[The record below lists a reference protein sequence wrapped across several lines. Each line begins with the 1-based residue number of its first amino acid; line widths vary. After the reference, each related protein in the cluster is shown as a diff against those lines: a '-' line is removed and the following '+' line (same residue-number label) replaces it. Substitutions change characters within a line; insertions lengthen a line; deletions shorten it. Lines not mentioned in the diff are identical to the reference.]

1 MTLQHSSPIG
11 RSQPRRLRIFM
22 LLSTICI
29 VGVVVNTHWGSQ
41 RPAADPHDFRKA
53 SRRASAVT
61 PVASAFNNEIL
72 QVSAIKPIEP
82 TTATQPLDVE
92 AQQNP
97 QQLALQTALNL
108 LENGR
113 ERLKSINHYT
123 ATFIKQE
130 RVGDELTEGDVT
142 EIKVRHEPF
151 SVYMKWVETDA
162 GQEML
167 YADGVNDGNIL
178 LKQVGWKSRLLPVI
192 SLDPHCVLAM
202 SQSRYPVTQMGLLR
216 LVETLITDRQNDLE
230 KNTDLKCQL
239 FDDEV
244 CHERPCYRFIL
255 EYGSPQVSATYRK
268 SDLFIDKELSVP
280 IQIANFTWPES
291 DWGADWGCEEM
302 DDETLIEYYGYCDLA
317 LGTPLSDLDF
327 DRSNEEYGFQ
337 ND

>member
-11 RSQPRRLRIFM
+11 RSKPRRLRILM

-29 VGVVVNTHWGSQ
+29 LGVIVNTHRGSQ
-41 RPAADPHDFRKA
+41 RPVADPHDFRKA
-53 SRRASAVT
+53 SRRAAAVA
-61 PVASAFNNEIL
+61 PIAKASNSDIL
-72 QVSAIKPIEP
+72 QVSVTEQTLQS
-82 TTATQPLDVE
+82 TTAQPVAVE
-92 AQQNP
+92 AQQDP
-97 QQLALQTALNL
+97 QLHALQTALTL
-108 LENGR
+108 LQNGR
-113 ERLKSINHYT
+113 DRLKSINHYT

-167 YADGVNDGNIL
+167 YADGVNDGNLL

-216 LVETLITDRQNDLE
+216 LVETLITDRRNDIE
-230 KNTDLKCQL
+230 KKTELKCQL

-244 CHERPCYRFIL
+244 CHERPCYRFVL
-255 EYGSPQVSATYRK
+255 EYGSQQVSATYRK

-280 IQIANFTWPES
+280 VQIANFTWPDS

-302 DDETLIEYYGYCDLA
+302 DDETLIEYYGYCDLV

-337 ND
+337 KD